1 MLVKLDAD
9 VAVDTDL
16 IAWVKGERIGIDR
29 PRTVSLIRLKDGNT
43 LRVEVHPTTILEKIG
58 AK

>member
-1 MLVKLDAD
+1 MLIKLDTD
-9 VAVDTDL
+9 VAVDREL

-29 PRTVSLIRLKDGNT
+29 PRTISIVRLKDGST

-58 AK
+58 AR